1 MARKRKDASVNN
13 LDRAAGA
20 MVGIG
25 ALNWGLVGLT
35 NMDPVRAIFGKRVAR
50 GVYALVG
57 ASAAYVVARGAKLA
71 SRTKRE
77 GRGHGQRA
85 ERPDRRAR
93 SHGRRRG
100 GEAAVVRRGGET
112 EGVPVRAR
120 PQGG

>member
-35 NMDPVRAIFGKRVAR
+35 NMDPVRAIFGKKVAP

-57 ASAAYVVARGAKLA
+57 ASAAYVFARGAKLA
-71 SRTKRE
+71 SRTK
-77 GRGHGQRA
+77 
-85 ERPDRRAR
+85 
-93 SHGRRRG
+93 
-100 GEAAVVRRGGET
+100 
-112 EGVPVRAR
+112 
-120 PQGG
+120 